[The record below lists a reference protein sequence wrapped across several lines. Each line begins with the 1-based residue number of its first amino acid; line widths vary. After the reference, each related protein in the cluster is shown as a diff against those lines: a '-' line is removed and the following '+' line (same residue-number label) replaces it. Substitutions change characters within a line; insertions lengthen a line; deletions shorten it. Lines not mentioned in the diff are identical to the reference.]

1 VAPNPLANGNQNGP
15 LEIRSLYGDRRIG
28 RIALGAALCR
38 CDRRAVPERTGS
50 SDSSRDGDHS
60 RPLDCGRCCQDA
72 FAGLG
77 RHVSTVTNPA
87 AYLQRS
93 VVNLSIRVTRRRATV
108 ARQPRGFAPVTNL
121 PDLNE
126 TWVAVTK
133 LPARQRAVVAL
144 RFWSDMSEVEIAN
157 ALGWPAGTVKSTL
170 HRALKQL
177 RKDLAP

>member
-1 VAPNPLANGNQNGP
+1 
-15 LEIRSLYGDRRIG
+15 
-28 RIALGAALCR
+28 
-38 CDRRAVPERTGS
+38 
-50 SDSSRDGDHS
+50 
-60 RPLDCGRCCQDA
+60 
-72 FAGLG
+72 
-77 RHVSTVTNPA
+77 
-87 AYLQRS
+87 
-93 VVNLSIRVTRRRATV
+93 
-108 ARQPRGFAPVTNL
+108 VTNL